1 MESAL
6 ARDVEKD
13 SSIFDFEKSFQDFL
27 QGRQNSGIT
36 ARELGVFFSN
46 LNVVGSGS
54 SASYH
59 LTFESF
65 FNPRHIYDFLNEF
78 LRPPRKRI
86 LEGFEGVVWPG
97 EMLLVLGR
105 PSAGCSTFLK
115 TLSCQT
121 HSFSAVEGSIHLGP
135 FNASEI
141 SSHLRGD
148 VTYCPEDD
156 IHFPTLTVQQTLSF
170 AATTRTP
177 RTLGECPTPQKF
189 RNQFVDVLQN
199 MLGLSHTRN
208 TVVGNEALRG
218 ISGGEKKRV
227 SVGEMLAVRS
237 ILGCWDNTTRGLD
250 SSTALEML
258 RHFRTATSL
267 PNQAEGRLTTIMALY
282 QASDALY
289 DVFDKTCVLYEG
301 RMVYFGPAHMA
312 RAYFEELG
320 FERASEG
327 QTVGDFL
334 VSVTDPKERIV
345 RKGFES
351 SAPRTPAE
359 FAERFLKSELGRI
372 NREEMEKYRR
382 EILGTGS
389 PKSSTHDT
397 TEGNATSPKA
407 QQLKARYM
415 ESVAQEKSRSL
426 PKTSPFTVSMWAQ
439 LLALMKR
446 RVHILRGSI
455 GDQFMIFA
463 SFVVFGI
470 VLGTVYYNS
479 PESTDAY
486 FSRAGALFYTV
497 LFLTLSSMSEI
508 PILFSQRPIVI
519 RQYHSALYLP
529 FLEALS
535 QTLVD
540 IPISFFTTL
549 IYSIIIYFMVGLQ
562 TTAAQF
568 FTFFVSLFAL
578 AITMKVFVRSLSA
591 AVGSPA
597 PAQTLAGVALLALIL
612 YTGFALPR
620 PSMIGGLRWI
630 TYLNPSRWGFEI
642 LVSNEFHTLNATC
655 SNLVPSGPG
664 YSDNPNV
671 SLANQAC
678 ATLGKVPG
686 QSTVDGNAY
695 IALSYQYKYA
705 NAWRNLG
712 IVFAYG
718 VFFLLLLLLFTEVNT
733 WIATQRE
740 VTYFAR
746 TSSGVSPLLNNN
758 KTNDEE
764 AGVSEKDSSAAG
776 VNAAG
781 TVTTKDNTKPAT
793 TTGPNTQ
800 TQPRKIFTWHHLTYD
815 VPIAGGTTRRLL
827 DDVSGFVAPGKL
839 TALMGAS
846 GAGKTTLLNTLAQ
859 RASVGVVSGDVFVDG
874 KALPLDFQAQ
884 TGYCQQLD
892 VHLPTCTV
900 REALSFSAK
909 LRQPKHVPAA
919 EKEAYVDTVLRMCG
933 LENYEHA
940 IVGSLNLEYS
950 KRTTIA
956 VELAAKPELLLFL
969 DEPTT
974 GLDSQS
980 AWAIVTFLKELAQ
993 EGQAVLCTIHQPSAE
1008 LFNMF
1013 DRILLLKSGGQTVY
1027 QGELGSHGRSLISYF
1042 ERNGARPCPADANPA
1057 EYMLDVIGAG
1067 AGHGNTNAGTD
1078 WHKVWTAS
1086 EESRQLDQEL
1096 DTVLESGRKKDSDVN
1111 GNQAR
1116 KRGEFASSWYT
1127 QMTTLLKRDFQR
1139 HWRDPMYLMNK
1150 LMLNIIGGV
1159 FMGFT
1164 FFQAKD
1170 TLQGTQNKV
1179 FATFM
1184 AFILSAPIGDQI
1196 HIPFIQTRSIY
1207 ELRER
1212 ASRVYS
1218 WTALTTAQLI
1228 AETVFNVIGSTVFFV
1243 IWYWIVGLP
1252 TDRAGYS
1259 YLMMGFTFP
1268 FFYTSFVLSLA
1279 AMAPSSLIASLL
1291 YFGLF
1296 TFAVTFT
1303 GMLQPYRRLGWW
1315 KWMYRVNPF
1324 TYLVEGFAGQAVG
1337 HAELTCSSIELV
1349 PIIPPS
1355 GMSCHQYLD
1364 PFIQNV
1370 GGYLADSS
1378 DDSSCLYCAART
1390 TDEFLAANLNI
1401 QYSHHWRDL
1410 GVVWG
1415 YVVFNVVAVFA
1426 LTYFFRIRRTG
1437 LRGLF
1442 GGRNALSN
1450 D

>member
-6 ARDVEKD
+6 ARDIEKE
-13 SSIFDFEKSFQDFL
+13 SSILDFEKSCQDFL
-27 QGRQNSGIT
+27 RSRQNSGIT
-36 ARELGVFFSN
+36 PRELGIFFSN

-97 EMLLVLGR
+97 EMLR
-105 PSAGCSTFLK
+105 SSSAVHPQAVPRSSR
-115 TLSCQT
+115 LSCQT
-121 HSFSAVEGSIHLGP
+121 HSFSSVEGSIHLGP
-135 FNASEI
+135 FNPSEI
-141 SSHLRGD
+141 SSHFRGD
-148 VTYCPEDD
+148 VTYCPEED

-177 RTLGECPTPQKF
+177 RPQKF
-189 RNQFVDVLQN
+189 RNEFVDVLQN
-199 MLGLSHTRN
+199 MLGLSHTRS
-208 TVVGNEALRG
+208 TIVGNESLRG
-218 ISGGEKKRV
+218 VSGGEKKRV

-237 ILGCWDNTTRGLD
+237 VLGCWDNTTRGLD
-250 SSTALEML
+250 SSTALELL
-258 RHFRTATSL
+258 RHFQRATSPL
-267 PNQAEGRLTTIMALY
+267 NQDEGRLTTVMALY

-289 DVFDKTCVLYEG
+289 EVFDKTCGLYEG
-301 RMVYFGPAHMA
+301 RMVYFGPAHRA
-312 RAYFEELG
+312 RAYFEEMG

-334 VSVTDPKERIV
+334 VSVTDSKERIV

-359 FAERFLKSELGRI
+359 FAERFLKSELGRV
-372 NREEMEKYRR
+372 NREEMEKYRQ

-389 PKSSTHDT
+389 PKSSTQDT
-397 TEGNATSPKA
+397 TEGNTASPKA

-446 RVHILRGSI
+446 RVHVLRGSI

-479 PESTDAY
+479 PEFTDAY

-508 PILFSQRPIVI
+508 PVLFSQRPVVI
-519 RQYHSALYLP
+519 RQYRSALYLP

-549 IYSIIIYFMVGLQ
+549 IYSIIIYFMV
-562 TTAAQF
+562 
-568 FTFFVSLFAL
+568 
-578 AITMKVFVRSLSA
+578 FVRSMSA

-597 PAQTLAGVALLALIL
+597 PAQTLAGVALLALVL
-612 YTGFALPR
+612 YTGFALPS
-620 PSMIGGLRWI
+620 PNMIGGLRWI
-630 TYLNPSRWGFEI
+630 TYLNPNRWAFEI
-642 LVSNEFHTLNATC
+642 LMSNEFHTLNATC
-655 SNLVPSGPG
+655 SNLVPFGPG

-695 IALSYQYKYA
+695 IDLSYQYKYV
-705 NAWRNLG
+705 NSWRDLG

-718 VFFLLLLLLFTEVNT
+718 VFFLLLLLLFTEINT

-746 TSSGVSPLLNNN
+746 TSSGVSPLLTDN
-758 KTNDEE
+758 KTGDEE
-764 AGVSEKDSSAAG
+764 SGELEKGSLAVGGHTAGS
-776 VNAAG
+776 
-781 TVTTKDNTKPAT
+781 TTTKDNTKPASA
-793 TTGPNTQ
+793 TGPNTQ
-800 TQPRKIFTWHHLTYD
+800 SQPRKILTWHHLTYD
-815 VPIAGGTTRRLL
+815 VPIARGTTRRLL
-827 DDVSGFVAPGKL
+827 DDISGFVALGKL

-859 RASVGVVSGDVFVDG
+859 RVSVGVVSGDVFVDG
-874 KALPLDFQAQ
+874 KALSLDFQAQ

-909 LRQPKHVPAA
+909 LRQPKHVPAE

-993 EGQAVLCTIHQPSAE
+993 EGQAVLCTIHQTSAE

-1013 DRILLLKSGGQTVY
+1013 DRILLLKRGGQTVY
-1027 QGELGSHGRSLISYF
+1027 QGELGSHGRSLIRYF

-1078 WHKVWTAS
+1078 WHKVWANS
-1086 EESRQLDQEL
+1086 PESKELDQEL
-1096 DTVLESGRKKDSDVN
+1096 DIILENGRKDSDVE

-1116 KRGEFASSWYT
+1116 RFNSGDFASSWYT

-1139 HWRDPMYLMNK
+1139 HWRDPIYLMNK
-1150 LMLNIIGGV
+1150 LMLNLVGGL
-1159 FMGFT
+1159 FTGFT
-1164 FFQAKD
+1164 FFKAPD
-1170 TLQGTQNKV
+1170 TLLGTQSKV
-1179 FATFM
+1179 FA
-1184 AFILSAPIGDQI
+1184 
-1196 HIPFIQTRSIY
+1196 
-1207 ELRER
+1207 
-1212 ASRVYS
+1212 
-1218 WTALTTAQLI
+1218 ALQC
-1228 AETVFNVIGSTVFFV
+1228 N
-1243 IWYWIVGLP
+1243 
-1252 TDRAGYS
+1252 
-1259 YLMMGFTFP
+1259 
-1268 FFYTSFVLSLA
+1268 
-1279 AMAPSSLIASLL
+1279 
-1291 YFGLF
+1291 
-1296 TFAVTFT
+1296 
-1303 GMLQPYRRLGWW
+1303 
-1315 KWMYRVNPF
+1315 
-1324 TYLVEGFAGQAVG
+1324 
-1337 HAELTCSSIELV
+1337 
-1349 PIIPPS
+1349 
-1355 GMSCHQYLD
+1355 
-1364 PFIQNV
+1364 
-1370 GGYLADSS
+1370 
-1378 DDSSCLYCAART
+1378 
-1390 TDEFLAANLNI
+1390 
-1401 QYSHHWRDL
+1401 
-1410 GVVWG
+1410 
-1415 YVVFNVVAVFA
+1415 
-1426 LTYFFRIRRTG
+1426 
-1437 LRGLF
+1437 
-1442 GGRNALSN
+1442 
-1450 D
+1450 

>member
-1 MESAL
+1 M
-6 ARDVEKD
+6 EKD
-13 SSIFDFEKSFQDFL
+13 SSSFDFETSFQDFL
-27 QGRQNSGIT
+27 RGRQNSGIT
-36 ARELGVFFSN
+36 PRELGVLFSN

-86 LEGFEGVVWPG
+86 LEGLRVCRPRPPICRLFHLPQDS
-97 EMLLVLGR
+97 LL
-105 PSAGCSTFLK
+105 PH
-115 TLSCQT
+115 
-121 HSFSAVEGSIHLGP
+121 HSFSSVEGSIHLGP
-135 FNASEI
+135 FVPSEI
-141 SSHLRGD
+141 SSHFRGD

-218 ISGGEKKRV
+218 VSGGEKKRV

-237 ILGCWDNTTRGLD
+237 VLGCWDNTTRGLD
-250 SSTALEML
+250 SSTALEL
-258 RHFRTATSL
+258 LQHFRTATSL
-267 PNQAEGRLTTIMALY
+267 PNQDDGRLTTIMALY

-301 RMVYFGPAHMA
+301 RMVYFGPAHRA

-320 FERASEG
+320 FERATQG

-359 FAERFLKSELGRI
+359 FAERFLKSELGRV
-372 NREEMEKYRR
+372 NREEMEKYHR
-382 EILGTGS
+382 EILGTVS
-389 PKSSTHDT
+389 PKSSTHVL
-397 TEGNATSPKA
+397 TEGNSTSRKA
-407 QQLKARYM
+407 QELKARYM
-415 ESVAQEKSRSL
+415 ESIAQEKSRSL

-446 RVHILRGSI
+446 RVQILRGSI

-463 SFVVFGI
+463 SFVIFGI
-470 VLGTVYYNS
+470 VLGTVFYNS

-486 FSRAGALFYTV
+486 FSRAGAIFYTV
-497 LFLTLSSMSEI
+497 LFLTLSAMSEI

-519 RQYHSALYLP
+519 RQYRSALYLP

-549 IYSIIIYFMVGLQ
+549 VYSIIIYFMVGLQ

-568 FTFFVSLFAL
+568 FTFFVTLFAL
-578 AITMKVFVRSLSA
+578 AITMKS
-591 AVGSPA
+591 
-597 PAQTLAGVALLALIL
+597 QTLAGVALLALVL

-642 LVSNEFHTLNATC
+642 LMANEFHTLNATC

-678 ATLGKVPG
+678 ATVGKVPG

-733 WIATQRE
+733 WIATQME

-746 TSSGVSPLLNNN
+746 TSSGVSPLLTN
-758 KTNDEE
+758 KKINDEE

-776 VNAAG
+776 GDAAD
-781 TVTTKDNTKPAT
+781 TTITKPAST
-793 TTGPNTQ
+793 TDPSTQ
-800 TQPRKIFTWHHLTYD
+800 SQPRKIFTWHHLTYD

-827 DDVSGFVAPGKL
+827 DDVSGYVAPGKL

-846 GAGKTTLLNTLAQ
+846 GAGKTTLLNALAQ
-859 RASVGVVSGDVFVDG
+859 RVSVGVVSGDVFVDG
-874 KALPLDFQAQ
+874 KALPMDFQAQ

-909 LRQPKHVPAA
+909 LRQPKHVPAE
-919 EKEAYVDTVLRMCG
+919 EKEAYIDTVLRMCG

-1027 QGELGSHGRSLISYF
+1027 QGELGPHGRSLISYF
-1042 ERNGARPCPADANPA
+1042 ESNGARPCPAEANPA
-1057 EYMLDVIGAG
+1057 EYMLDVIGA
-1067 AGHGNTNAGTD
+1067 AGHSNTNAVTD
-1078 WHKVWTAS
+1078 WNKVWANS
-1086 EESRQLDQEL
+1086 PESKELDQEL
-1096 DTVLESGRKKDSDVN
+1096 DLILGNGRKDSN
-1111 GNQAR
+1111 GEGNQGR
-1116 KRGEFASSWYT
+1116 RLNSGEFASSWYT

-1139 HWRDPMYLMNK
+1139 HWRDPIYLMNK

-1228 AETVFNVIGSTVFFV
+1228 AETVFNVIGSSVFFV
-1243 IWYWIVGLP
+1243 IWYWIVGFP

-1303 GMLQPYRRLGWW
+1303 GIIQPYRRLGWW

-1337 HAELTCSSIELV
+1337 HAELTCSSVELV

-1364 PFIQNV
+1364 PFIQNA

-1378 DDSSCLYCAART
+1378 DDSS
-1390 TDEFLAANLNI
+1390 
-1401 QYSHHWRDL
+1401 
-1410 GVVWG
+1410 
-1415 YVVFNVVAVFA
+1415 
-1426 LTYFFRIRRTG
+1426 
-1437 LRGLF
+1437 
-1442 GGRNALSN
+1442 
-1450 D
+1450 

>member
-1 MESAL
+1 MDKAPAS
-6 ARDVEKD
+6 
-13 SSIFDFEKSFQDFL
+13 
-27 QGRQNSGIT
+27 
-36 ARELGVFFSN
+36 RELGVLFSN
-46 LNVVGSGS
+46 LSVLGSGS
-54 SASYH
+54 AASYH

-65 FNPRHIYDFLNEF
+65 FNPRHLSDFLNEF

-86 LEGFEGVVWPG
+86 LDEFEGVVWPG
-97 EMLLVLGR
+97 QMLLVLGR
-105 PSAGCSTFLK
+105 PSAGCSTLLK

-121 HSFSAVEGSIHLGP
+121 HSFSSVEGSVHLGP
-135 FNASEI
+135 FTPAEI
-141 SSHLRGD
+141 SSRLRGD

-156 IHFPTLTVQQTLSF
+156 IHFPTLTVHQTLSF

-177 RTLGECPTPQKF
+177 RGSTPQQF
-189 RNQFVDVLQN
+189 RSQLVDVLQN
-199 MLGLSHTRN
+199 ILGLSHTRN

-218 ISGGEKKRV
+218 VSGGEKKRV

-237 ILGCWDNTTRGLD
+237 SLGCWDNTTRGLD
-250 SSTALEML
+250 SSTALDL
-258 RHFRTATSL
+258 IRHFRTATSL
-267 PNQAEGRLTTIMALY
+267 PKGRLTTIMALY

-289 DVFDKTCVLYEG
+289 DVFDKTCLLYQG

-334 VSVTDPKERIV
+334 VSVTDPNERIV
-345 RKGFES
+345 RNGFES

-359 FAERFLKSELGRI
+359 FAQRFLDSELGRL
-372 NREEMEKYRR
+372 NREEMQTYRR
-382 EILGTGS
+382 DILGTE
-389 PKSSTHDT
+389 P
-397 TEGNATSPKA
+397 NKA
-407 QQLKARYM
+407 QQLKDRYM
-415 ESVAQEKSRSL
+415 ESIAQDKSRSL

-439 LLALMKR
+439 LLALMMR

-455 GDQFMIFA
+455 RDQFMIFA
-463 SFVVFGI
+463 SFVIFGI

-479 PESTDAY
+479 PVSTDAY

-519 RQYHSALYLP
+519 RQYHAALYLP

-540 IPISFFTTL
+540 IPISFITTL
-549 IYSIIIYFMVGLQ
+549 VYSIIIYFMVGLQ

-568 FTFFVSLFAL
+568 FTFFVTLFAL
-578 AITMKVFVRSLSA
+578 AMTMKVFIRSLSA

-642 LVSNEFHTLNATC
+642 LMSNEFHTINATC

-664 YSDNPNV
+664 YSDNLNV

-695 IALSYQYKYA
+695 IDLSYQYKYV

-718 VFFLLLLLLFTEVNT
+718 VLFLLLLLVFTEINT

-740 VTYFAR
+740 VTYFTR
-746 TSSGVSPLLNNN
+746 TSSGVSPLLDNGAG
-758 KTNDEE
+758 DEE
-764 AGVSEKDSSAAG
+764 ASVAEKDSSAAPG
-776 VNAAG
+776 P
-781 TVTTKDNTKPAT
+781 TTKPSS

-815 VPIAGGTTRRLL
+815 VPIAGGDTRRLL
-827 DDVSGFVAPGKL
+827 DNVSGFVAPGKL

-859 RASVGVVSGDVFVDG
+859 RISIGVVSGDVFVGG
-874 KALPLDFQAQ
+874 KTLPADFQAQ

-909 LRQPKHVPAA
+909 LRQPKYVPVA

-940 IVGSLNLEYS
+940 IIGSLNLEFS

-980 AWAIVTFLKELAQ
+980 AWAIVTFLKELAR

-1027 QGELGSHGRSLISYF
+1027 QGELGTHGRSLIKYF
-1042 ERNGARPCPADANPA
+1042 EQNGARQCPTDANPA

-1067 AGHGNTNAGTD
+1067 VGHDKIDTGND
-1078 WHKVWTAS
+1078 WHQIWVTS
-1086 EESRQLDQEL
+1086 PESKRLDQEL
-1096 DTVLESGRKKDSDVN
+1096 DGILENGRKNSDVD
-1111 GNQAR
+1111 AR
-1116 KRGEFASSWYT
+1116 QRGEFASSWYT

-1139 HWRDPMYLMNK
+1139 HWRDPMYMMNK

-1170 TLQGTQNKV
+1170 TLQGTQDKV

-1212 ASRVYS
+1212 ASRIYS

-1228 AETVFNVIGSTVFFV
+1228 AETVLNVIGSTVFFV

-1349 PIIPPS
+1349 PITPPS

-1364 PFIQNV
+1364 PFIQNAS
-1370 GGYLADSS
+1370 GYLADSTPG
-1378 DDSSCLYCAART
+1378 SSCLYCAART
-1390 TDEFLAANLNI
+1390 TDEFLDANFHI

-1415 YVVFNVVAVFA
+1415 YVVFNVVAIFV
-1426 LTYFFRIRRTG
+1426 LTYVFRIRGIR
-1437 LRGLF
+1437 LRG
-1442 GGRNALSN
+1442 SH